1 MPPTESQNRPPD
13 SPKIAAD
20 DAMSHQIGD
29 KVRRS
34 YLRGDMVEERRRL
47 MEDWAQLCNVPL
59 QPAKVF
65 TLTKQVDLAK
75 KVR

>member
-1 MPPTESQNRPPD
+1 
-13 SPKIAAD
+13 
-20 DAMSHQIGD
+20 MSHQIGD

-65 TLTKQVDLAK
+65 TLTKQVDLVK